1 MTSFH
6 GRFQLGYK
14 TSSTQEPG
22 LLGDEYD
29 LTAQTL
35 DTATD
40 MLNNTNS
47 GRVTVRWV
55 QNLSGAAIVPG
66 TLVTAD
72 VANALD
78 VNVKTCGSGDQP
90 IGIADPFLTSNV
102 ANGESFFI
110 VTRANRVLAKTSAAY
125 TKGASLQ
132 GDSVGKL
139 AAGAGETI
147 RALEASTGADQNK
160 AVTCDFSN
168 VGVRGSAQARVL
180 RVAATT
186 AQVNAGLTL
195 LPAVPNVKYRIH
207 DMSMISVGGAAS
219 GATTVDILGTQSAS
233 SAKLMASAVAG
244 LTQNTLLRAGAAN
257 GTILA
262 GGASFA
268 DCDVNTAVTVGKTG
282 SDLATSTHIHV
293 LLTYEIVSA

>member
-29 LTAQTL
+29 LTAVTL

-55 QNLSGAAIVPG
+55 QNKSGAAIVPG
-66 TLVTAD
+66 TLVAAD
-72 VANALD
+72 VADDLD
-78 VNVKTCGSGDQP
+78 INVKTCGVSDNP

-102 ANGESFFI
+102 ADGESFFI
-110 VTRANRVLAKTSAAY
+110 VTRANRIKAKTSAAY

-139 AAGAGETI
+139 AAGAGTAI
-147 RALEASTGADQNK
+147 RALEAATGADEMK
-160 AVTCDFSN
+160 AVCCNFSD
-168 VGVRGSAQARVL
+168 VGVKVANTSRLL

-207 DMSMISVGGAAS
+207 DMAMISVGGAAS

-233 SAKLMASAVAG
+233 SVKLMASAVAG
-244 LTQNTLLRAGAAN
+244 LTQNTLLRAGATN

-262 GGASFA
+262 SGASFA
-268 DCDVNTAVTVGKTG
+268 DCDVNTAVTIGVTG
-282 SDLATSTHIHV
+282 SPLATSTHVHV